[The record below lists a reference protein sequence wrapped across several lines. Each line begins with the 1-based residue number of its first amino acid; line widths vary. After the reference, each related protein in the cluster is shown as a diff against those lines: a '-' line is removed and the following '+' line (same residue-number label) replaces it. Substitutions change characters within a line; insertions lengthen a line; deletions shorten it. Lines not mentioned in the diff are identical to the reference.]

1 MYTLRRSKQEELSLM
16 GFRGNCIH
24 LRILP
29 DVETMLE
36 IVVEMG
42 IDDHI
47 RVGQVTGFVKIAID
61 LWKNIC

>member
-1 MYTLRRSKQEELSLM
+1 
-16 GFRGNCIH
+16 
-24 LRILP
+24 LP